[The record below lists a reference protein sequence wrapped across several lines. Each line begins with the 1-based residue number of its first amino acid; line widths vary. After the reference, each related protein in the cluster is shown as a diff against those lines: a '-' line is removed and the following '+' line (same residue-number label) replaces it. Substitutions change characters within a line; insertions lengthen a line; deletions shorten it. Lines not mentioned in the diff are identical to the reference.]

1 MEDRNDEKLEKSL
14 KKNSFIMDINI
25 IEAPF
30 FLFNQKIKALRAQD
44 LLKRDDLAKNVREVV
59 ELFSND
65 TEVKYHQWQDSKG
78 LQRELLAVSSMQLP
92 RGFTMDVWYG
102 LVGLYIKKTSPVA
115 FDINTRTYD
124 MKDDTLYFTL
134 YELATFM
141 GVSTGGKMIKK
152 IKDSIRELKSTE
164 YFSFANGMIY
174 NKSKESYIKSKE
186 RGISLIIDYAFQA
199 EKRTKSKE
207 KYEKNSVRFNPL
219 IVDNIKYEYIK
230 YLNTHIYFSLPSGLT
245 RALYSYIEGNKY
257 DCNGRKLI
265 YIKRSYD
272 VIANKIPIEYRYY
285 SDLRNKIKKPLQN
298 LIEAGIL
305 KDYLYGDVEKIDG
318 KKEYCIYF
326 IFKGG
331 KDDLIEII
339 KNKKQIYDSED
350 DLLLSNK
357 GENSIEVENAQS
369 NYNKVESENKPKE
382 DKNKFEL
389 EVPQNMESCLLEM
402 KVSENEAKRWIK
414 EYDEWIILKYY
425 LWVQHQ
431 LFEGRTIENPA
442 GLLSIALS
450 TSLPMIDK
458 YKFIDEFIEKKK
470 NELLMAQES
479 VDERYEKYVQEEV
492 EKFKGE
498 NQGMYMILSESWLE
512 QIKQQYGKL
521 YDSEMLNDTDMKMY
535 EEFLQKKNDSK
546 LFKKVANA
554 NIKIMKNIMTLDD
567 FKFNQL

>member
-14 KKNSFIMDINI
+14 KGNSFIMDINI

-78 LQRELLAVSSMQLP
+78 LQRELLAVSPMQLP

-102 LVGLYIKKTSPVA
+102 LVGLYIKKTSPVH
-115 FDINTRTYD
+115 FDMNSKTYD

-141 GVSTGGKMIKK
+141 GLSTGGKMIKR

-174 NKSKESYIKSKE
+174 DKSKESYIKSKE
-186 RGISLIIDYAFQA
+186 RGISLIIEYNFIA

-207 KYEKNSVRFNPL
+207 KYEKNSVKFNPL

-230 YLNTHIYFSLPSGLT
+230 YLNNNTYFSLPSGLT

-265 YIKRSYD
+265 YFKRSYD
-272 VIANKIPIEYRYY
+272 VLANKIPIEYRYY
-285 SDLRNKIKKPLQN
+285 SDLRNKLKKPLQN
-298 LIEAGIL
+298 LIEAGII
-305 KDYLYGDVEKIDG
+305 KDYLCGDVEKIDG

-331 KDDLIEII
+331 KEDLIEIL
-339 KNKKQIYDSED
+339 KNKKHVNDEED
-350 DLLLSNK
+350 DLFLPSK
-357 GENSIEVENAQS
+357 GENDIKIDNDQMKDNKDKGEEELKEEN
-369 NYNKVESENKPKE
+369 
-382 DKNKFEL
+382 NKFRL
-389 EVPQNMESCLLEM
+389 QIPKDMESALLQM

-470 NELLMAQES
+470 NESLMVQES
-479 VDERYEKYVQEEV
+479 VEERYEKYVQEEV
-492 EKFKGE
+492 KKFKAE
-498 NQGMYMILSESWLE
+498 NQGMYMILSESWIE

-521 YDSEMLNDTDMKMY
+521 YDSEMLNDNDIVLY
-535 EEFLQKKNDSK
+535 EEFLKKKINSK
-546 LFKKVANA
+546 LFKKVATA

>member
-1 MEDRNDEKLEKSL
+1 MEDKDYEKLEKAL

-59 ELFSND
+59 ELFSKD

-78 LQRELLAVSSMQLP
+78 LQRELLAVSPMQLP

-115 FDINTRTYD
+115 FDTNTRTYD

-134 YELATFM
+134 YELAAFM

-257 DCNGRKLI
+257 DCNGRKFI

-272 VIANKIPIEYRYY
+272 VLANKIPIEYRYY
-285 SDLRNKIKKPLQN
+285 SDLRNKINKPLQN

-305 KDYLYGDVEKIDG
+305 KDYLYGDVDKISG

-331 KDDLIEII
+331 KDDLIEIL
-339 KNKKQIYDSED
+339 KNKKQINDVED
-350 DLLLSNK
+350 DLLLSSK
-357 GENSIEVENAQS
+357 GENSVEVENAQL
-369 NYNKVESENKPKE
+369 NHNKVESENKLKE
-382 DKNKFEL
+382 EKNKFEL
-389 EVPQNMESCLLEM
+389 EIPEKMESALLEM

-431 LFEGRTIENPA
+431 LFQGRIIENPA

-458 YKFIDEFIEKKK
+458 YKFIDEFIKNKK
-470 NELLMAQES
+470 NEMLMAQES
-479 VDERYEKYVQEEV
+479 VDERYEKYVHEEV

-498 NQGMYMILSESWLE
+498 NQGMYIILSESWIE

-521 YDSEMLNDTDMKMY
+521 YDNGMLNDKDLKLY
-535 EEFLQKKNDSK
+535 EEFIEMKSDSK
-546 LFKKVANA
+546 LFNKVATE